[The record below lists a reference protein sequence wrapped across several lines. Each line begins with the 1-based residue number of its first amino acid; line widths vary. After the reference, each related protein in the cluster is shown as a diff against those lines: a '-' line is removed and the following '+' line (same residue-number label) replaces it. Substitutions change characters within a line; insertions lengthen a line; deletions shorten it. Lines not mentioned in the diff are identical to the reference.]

1 MQNKT
6 RKRKSKVDKVH
17 PMVVSL
23 SYMKNGIT
31 DLSITILGINQ
42 II

>member
-1 MQNKT
+1 MQNKI

-17 PMVVSL
+17 PMIVSL
-23 SYMKNGIT
+23 SYMENGIT
-31 DLSITILGINQ
+31 DLSKTILGINQ